1 MKKHEVLSVKEK
13 QDLIS
18 QHNEK
23 RKDSVSAK
31 QSLVN
36 SDSAKQSLVNSDSA
50 KQSLINSDCH
60 IQEDEWRQQAHS
72 LIEQQ
77 RKPWDVEGSNLP
89 LRVVAN
95 HTSVSWHRMNEITGA
110 PVRITRIGAKNSNGS
125 SDW

>member
-23 RKDSVSAK
+23 RKDSV
-31 QSLVN
+31 
-36 SDSAKQSLVNSDSA
+36 SAKQSLVNSDSA